1 MLFAFIAVKLSC
13 MDNAFEKSFAE
24 RVYLVTKQ
32 IPEGRVATY
41 GQIARLI
48 GEPRAA
54 RAVGNALH
62 NNPYP
67 VTTPCHR
74 VVNGKGGLAK
84 HFGFEGIERQKQL
97 LTNENVLVSKDY
109 RVDLKRWQW
118 RR

>member
-1 MLFAFIAVKLSC
+1 ME
-13 MDNAFEKSFAE
+13 NAFEKSFAE
-24 RVYLVTKQ
+24 RVYSVTKQ
-32 IPEGRVATY
+32 IPKGRVATY

-48 GEPRAA
+48 GQPRAA

-62 NNPYP
+62 RNPYP
-67 VTTPCHR
+67 ITTPCHR

-97 LTNENVLVSKDY
+97 LTEENVIVSKEY

-118 RR
+118 RCS